1 MLYSFLPRI
10 LFLSLL
16 SGLAFAFAAP
26 EDSPVYCN
34 PLNLDY
40 TVQNPNETGN
50 EALWIR
56 EGADPA
62 VVTFGDKYYLFSSM
76 SYSYWVSDNL
86 ADWKTLTP
94 SNILNLPILRSYAPT
109 AVVIGDTV
117 YLKDGNGS
125 GPVFS
130 TKTPQD
136 PDSWKQVSENWHKP
150 DAQFFYDDD
159 GKLWIAYGCS
169 NTGYLQIQE
178 IDTQTMM
185 PKGEPTAFFMPDAKN
200 RGWEGS
206 IPGPRGM
213 DHTDSHGWVEGGQLL
228 KHDGTYYFIYSL
240 PGLNNGYAN
249 GVYTSKNILGP
260 YTYQEINP
268 VTQKLTGFSP
278 GSSHGEIIK
287 DRYGN
292 FWTFVLSSVWTFD
305 RFERR
310 IGLFPTT
317 IDKNGILLSD
327 TWLGDYPTFVP
338 QKKRE
343 SGDSLWN
350 GMNLLTVHRPVK
362 VSSTLVGDPQSI
374 VDEEIMTYWSA
385 ASGGANEWVEI
396 DLGSPCLIE
405 AVQANFSESEMK
417 REHVHANIRHVHQEA
432 LKKGESATVEDFMA
446 SKPNAN
452 FEIKADPDAVIR
464 YKVLG
469 SLDGKK
475 WETIIDQSANTRDT
489 PHDFNV
495 VPKPVTARYVRLEN
509 VHMPYQGKFAL
520 RDLRV
525 FGKGSGQKP
534 AAPEFNV
541 DRKKDRRKMEI
552 VWQPVEGADG
562 YVVRYGPSK
571 DRLYLANQFYKTD
584 RVTISCLDTKPDYFV
599 TVDAFNQSGYT
610 KGTTILPVVPGDL
623 SPNLY
628 EADEAELSG
637 GASLN
642 DSSIGGM
649 HLDDARCAFNVDGG
663 KGGMATMILTY
674 ATELANAPLDLAINE
689 ETETLT
695 LPGTGSWTEFEPM
708 EMTIKLKAGKENRI
722 EFKSRNQG
730 VNLRSIEIKPTKS

>member
-1 MLYSFLPRI
+1 MLYSFLPRTP
-10 LFLSLL
+10 LLSLL
-16 SGLAFAFAAP
+16 FGLASGVAAAAEAP
-26 EDSPVYCN
+26 IYCN

-40 TVQNPNETGN
+40 TVQNPNEKGN
-50 EALWIR
+50 ETLWIR
-56 EGADPA
+56 EGADPT
-62 VVTFGDKYYLFSSM
+62 VVLFGGKYYLFSSM
-76 SYSYWVSDNL
+76 SYSYWESENL
-86 ADWKTLTP
+86 ADWKSLTP
-94 SNILNLPILRSYAPT
+94 SSILKLPILRSYAPT

-130 TKTPQD
+130 TKTPQN
-136 PDSWKQVSENWHKP
+136 PDSWKQVSENWHKA

-159 GKLWIAYGCS
+159 GRLWIAFGCS
-169 NTGYLQIQE
+169 HTGNLNIQE
-178 IDTQTMM
+178 VDKQTLM
-185 PKGEPTAFFMPDAKN
+185 PKGESKNFFMPDVKN
-200 RGWEGS
+200 RGWEGA
-206 IPGPRGM
+206 IEGKRGM
-213 DHTDSHGWVEGGQLL
+213 DHHPDSHGWVEGGQLL
-228 KHDGTYYFIYSL
+228 KHNGTYYFIYSL

-249 GVYTSKNILGP
+249 GAYTSKNILGP
-260 YTYQEINP
+260 YTYQEVNP

-317 IDKNGILLSD
+317 IDKEGILLSD
-327 TWLGDYPTFVP
+327 TWMGDYPTYIP

-350 GMNLLTVHRPVK
+350 GMNLLTVNRPVK
-362 VSSTLVGDPQSI
+362 VSSTHAGEPKNI

-405 AVQANFSESEMK
+405 AVQANFSEADMK

-432 LKKGESATVEDFMA
+432 LKNGKSATAEDFMV
-446 SKPNAN
+446 SKPDAN
-452 FEIKADPDAVIR
+452 FEMKADPDAVIR

-475 WETIIDQSANTRDT
+475 WENILDQSANTRDT
-489 PHDFNV
+489 PHDFNL
-495 VPKPVTARYVRLEN
+495 VPKPMTARYVRLEN

-525 FGKGSGQKP
+525 FGKGFGPKP
-534 AAPEFNV
+534 AAPEFKV
-541 DRKKDRRKMEI
+541 DRKKDRRRMEI

-571 DRLYLANQFYKTD
+571 DRLYLANQFYKIN
-584 RVTISCLDTKPDYFV
+584 RALISCLDTKPDYFV
-599 TVDAFNQSGYT
+599 AVDAFNQSGYT
-610 KGTTILPVVPGDL
+610 KGTTILSALPGDL

-628 EADEAELSG
+628 EANEAELSG
-637 GASLN
+637 GASLAG
-642 DSSIGGM
+642 DSIGGM
-649 HLDDARCAFNVDGG
+649 HLDEARCAFTVDGA
-663 KGGMATMILTY
+663 KGGKTSLTLTY
-674 ATELANAPLDLAINE
+674 ATQLSSVPLNLVING
-689 ETETLT
+689 ETERLT
-695 LPGTGSWTEFEPM
+695 LPGTGSWSVFETM
-708 EMTIKLKAGKENRI
+708 EIPIKLKAGKDNRI
-722 EFKSRNQG
+722 EFISCKQG
-730 VNLRSIEIKPTKS
+730 VNLRSIEIKPSQ

>member
-1 MLYSFLPRI
+1 MLYS
-10 LFLSLL
+10 LL
-16 SGLAFAFAAP
+16 VSGTLLIAAMAATAP
-26 EDSPVYCN
+26 AQAVDPQPPVYCN

-40 TVQNPNETGN
+40 TVQHPNEKGN
-50 EALWIR
+50 ETLWIR

-62 VVTFGDKYYLFSSM
+62 VVLFNDKYYLFSSM
-76 SYSYWVSDNL
+76 SYTYWVSDNL
-86 ADWKTLTP
+86 VDWKSLRP
-94 SNILNLPILRSYAPT
+94 ANILNLPILRSYAPT

-125 GPVFS
+125 GPVFA
-130 TKTPQD
+130 TKTPEN
-136 PDSWKQVSENWHKP
+136 PDSWKQVSENWHKA
-150 DAQFFYDDD
+150 DAQFFLDDD

-178 IDTQTMM
+178 VDTETFM
-185 PKGEPTAFFMPDAKN
+185 PKGEPTKFFMPDAKN
-200 RGWEGS
+200 RGWEGA

-228 KHDGTYYFIYSL
+228 KHNGNYYFVYSL
-240 PGLNNGYAN
+240 PGLNNAYAN

-268 VTQKLTGFSP
+268 VTQKMTGFSP

-292 FWTFVLSSVWTFD
+292 IWTFVLNSVWTFD

-317 IDKNGILLSD
+317 IDEKGILLSD
-327 TWLGDYPTFVP
+327 TWLGDYPTIVP
-338 QKKRE
+338 QEKRE
-343 SGDSLWN
+343 SNGSLWN
-350 GMNLLTVHRPVK
+350 GMNLLTVNRPVK
-362 VSSTLVGDPQSI
+362 VSSTHAGDPQNI

-385 ASGGANEWVEI
+385 ASGGTNEWAEI
-396 DLGSPCLIE
+396 DLGSACLVE
-405 AVQANFSESEMK
+405 AVQANFCEVDMK
-417 REHVHANIRHVHQEA
+417 RDHVHANIRQVHQEA
-432 LKKGESATVEDFMA
+432 LKKGKRATIEDFKT

-452 FEIKADPDAVIR
+452 FELKADPDAVIR

-469 SLDGKK
+469 SLDGKN
-475 WETIIDQSANTRDT
+475 WETLVDQSANTRDT
-489 PHDFNV
+489 PHDFNL
-495 VPKPVTARYVRLEN
+495 VPKPLKARYIRLEN

-525 FGKGSGQKP
+525 FGQGSGPKP
-534 AAPEFNV
+534 SAPEFIV
-541 DRKKDRRKMEI
+541 DRKKDRRRMEI

-584 RVTISCLDTKPDYFV
+584 RALISCLDVAPDYFV

-623 SPNLY
+623 HPNVY
-628 EADEAELSG
+628 DADEAELNG
-637 GASLN
+637 GATLSG
-642 DSSIGGM
+642 SFIGGM
-649 HLDDARCAFNVDGG
+649 HMDDARCAFTVDGG
-663 KGGMATMILTY
+663 KGGMATLIVRY
-674 ATELANAPLDLAINE
+674 ATELATAPLDLVING
-689 ETETLT
+689 ETETLN
-695 LPGTGSWTEFEPM
+695 LAGTGSWSEFEPM
-708 EMTIKLKAGKENRI
+708 EMTVELKAGKTNRI
-722 EFKSRNQG
+722 EFKGRKQG
-730 VNLRSIEIKPTKS
+730 VNLRSIEIKPAG